1 MLENDQYLNA
11 EIKKLKEQNEDWQ
24 KRYALLED
32 ALADAR
38 SSEGT
43 VRELEIKVGAL
54 RRELDRGTL
63 LLTQKQTECD
73 DYRQKYLRCEAVL
86 KSQDVTEL
94 EIKRLKDMIEAR
106 NMEIENLR
114 LASGEAKEWELR
126 A

>member
-1 MLENDQYLNA
+1 
-11 EIKKLKEQNEDWQ
+11 
-24 KRYALLED
+24 
-32 ALADAR
+32 
-38 SSEGT
+38 
-43 VRELEIKVGAL
+43 
-54 RRELDRGTL
+54 
-63 LLTQKQTECD
+63 LTQKQTECD